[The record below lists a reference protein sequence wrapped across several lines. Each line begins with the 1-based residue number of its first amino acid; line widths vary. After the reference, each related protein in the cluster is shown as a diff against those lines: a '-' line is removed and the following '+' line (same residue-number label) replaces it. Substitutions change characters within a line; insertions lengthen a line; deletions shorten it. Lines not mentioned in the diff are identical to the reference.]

1 MSNYV
6 IYMTFFYYIN
16 TKSNNSEFKKAMR
29 RFKIE
34 YHLKQINLFDRK
46 YMFIKIINQE
56 EYFQKLLSLE
66 ILSFRVHGSID
77 IFIYNPN
84 LDDTTS

>member
-16 TKSNNSEFKKAMR
+16 TKTNNSEFKKVMR

>member
-6 IYMTFFYYIN
+6 IYMAFFYYIN
-16 TKSNNSEFKKAMR
+16 TKPNNSEFKKVMR

-46 YMFIKIINQE
+46 YTFIKIINQE
-56 EYFQKLLSLE
+56 EYFQKLLTLE

-77 IFIYNPN
+77 IFIYNPDLN
-84 LDDTTS
+84 TSQT